1 MIHLFWVEYV
11 KALNIRF
18 GTSVYEDPMADLM
31 NLKHTGTLQS
41 YMEDFDV
48 VLSKVSLPEE
58 YAISCFISGLKMEL
72 QGLVRIFNPKSLQQ
86 AYSTARLQ
94 DQNL

>member
-1 MIHLFWVEYV
+1 
-11 KALNIRF
+11 
-18 GTSVYEDPMADLM
+18 
-31 NLKHTGTLQS
+31 
-41 YMEDFDV
+41 MEDFDV

-58 YAISCFISGLKMEL
+58 YAISYFISGLKVEL

-86 AYSTARLQ
+86 AYSIARLQ